1 MKKYSIIFIYLLF
14 FILSFFD
21 WFNNF
26 LYDKK
31 TFLFVFFIAC
41 ALTIV
46 IVETIL
52 FRKFTF
58 KKFLS
63 LLFYIL
69 FILSI
74 KEARGTF
81 IYLDLSFLERY
92 YFLFLTLFNFFN
104 INKYSK
110 NDLIYI
116 ELLITSIFYIVF
128 PNNGII
134 ISTYLISFIIFIL
147 LKKEYTQRNLLFSIN
162 ILFSLINIYHSV
174 FGFNFLFCSF
184 LLFYRYKNIYHEY
197 KELNIKEN
205 LYNELN
211 QKMKKLKEET
221 LKTQIRPH
229 FLFNSLT
236 MIDVLY
242 LKDYKKGVRAINKLN
257 DLMDK
262 SNKILQK
269 EFISFPL
276 ELEIIDDYVSLMN
289 EKEDKPF
296 VIKKEINIK
305 DFALPPLSI
314 EPIIEN
320 SIKYSKVNKKENGY
334 ILIKTCLVD
343 DNINIIIKD
352 NGIGIDKSEYNNI
365 FKRFYRSEKVD
376 DIEGSGIGLYLSRK
390 ILEKQGGNIIV
401 SSQKEQGS
409 KFSLF
414 LTKV

>member
-147 LKKEYTQRNLLFSIN
+147 LKKDYTQRNLLFSIN

-242 LKDYKKGVRAINKLN
+242 LNDHQKGVRAINKLN
-257 DLMDK
+257 ELMDK

-269 EFISFPL
+269 EYISFPL
-276 ELEIIDDYVSLMN
+276 ELDIIDDYVSLMN

-296 VIKKEINIK
+296 VIKKEIDIK

-352 NGIGIDKSEYNNI
+352 NGIGFDPNVIKKTSIGLKNLINRFSLLENGKVLISSKENKFTEVNII
-365 FKRFYRSEKVD
+365 FKYQPIK
-376 DIEGSGIGLYLSRK
+376 
-390 ILEKQGGNIIV
+390 NI
-401 SSQKEQGS
+401 
-409 KFSLF
+409 
-414 LTKV
+414 

>member
-242 LKDYKKGVRAINKLN
+242 LNDHQKGVRAINKLN

-305 DFALPPLSI
+305 DFDLPPLSI

-352 NGIGIDKSEYNNI
+352 NGIGFDPNVIKKTSIGLKNLINRFSLLENGKVLISSKENEFTEVNII
-365 FKRFYRSEKVD
+365 FKYQPIK
-376 DIEGSGIGLYLSRK
+376 
-390 ILEKQGGNIIV
+390 NI
-401 SSQKEQGS
+401 
-409 KFSLF
+409 
-414 LTKV
+414 

>member
-1 MKKYSIIFIYLLF
+1 MKKYNILFIYILF

-21 WFNNF
+21 WFNIF
-26 LYDKK
+26 LSDKK

-41 ALTIV
+41 ALSIIIV
-46 IVETIL
+46 DTIL
-52 FRKFTF
+52 FKNLSF

-81 IYLDLSFLERY
+81 IYLDLSFLEKY
-92 YFLFLTLFNFFN
+92 YFLFLALLNYFN

-116 ELLITSIFYIVF
+116 ELLLASIFYIVF

-134 ISTYLISFIIFIL
+134 IFTYFISFIIFIL

-162 ILFSLINIYHSV
+162 ILFSLINIYHSL

-197 KELNIKEN
+197 KELNVKEN

-242 LKDYKKGVRAINKLN
+242 LNDHQKGVRAINKLN

-296 VIKKEINIK
+296 IIKKEINIK

-352 NGIGIDKSEYNNI
+352 NGIGFDPNIIKKTSIGLKNLINRFSLLENGNVLISSKENEFTEVNII
-365 FKRFYRSEKVD
+365 FKYQPIK
-376 DIEGSGIGLYLSRK
+376 
-390 ILEKQGGNIIV
+390 NI
-401 SSQKEQGS
+401 
-409 KFSLF
+409 
-414 LTKV
+414 

>member
-46 IVETIL
+46 IVETVL

-58 KKFLS
+58 KRFLS

-242 LKDYKKGVRAINKLN
+242 LNDHQKGVRAINKLN

-352 NGIGIDKSEYNNI
+352 NGIGFDPNVIKKTSIGLKNLINRFSLLENGKVLISSKENEFTEVNII
-365 FKRFYRSEKVD
+365 FKYQPIK
-376 DIEGSGIGLYLSRK
+376 
-390 ILEKQGGNIIV
+390 NI
-401 SSQKEQGS
+401 
-409 KFSLF
+409 
-414 LTKV
+414 

>member
-116 ELLITSIFYIVF
+116 
-128 PNNGII
+128 
-134 ISTYLISFIIFIL
+134 
-147 LKKEYTQRNLLFSIN
+147 
-162 ILFSLINIYHSV
+162 
-174 FGFNFLFCSF
+174 
-184 LLFYRYKNIYHEY
+184 
-197 KELNIKEN
+197 
-205 LYNELN
+205 
-211 QKMKKLKEET
+211 
-221 LKTQIRPH
+221 
-229 FLFNSLT
+229 
-236 MIDVLY
+236 
-242 LKDYKKGVRAINKLN
+242 
-257 DLMDK
+257 
-262 SNKILQK
+262 
-269 EFISFPL
+269 
-276 ELEIIDDYVSLMN
+276 
-289 EKEDKPF
+289 
-296 VIKKEINIK
+296 
-305 DFALPPLSI
+305 
-314 EPIIEN
+314 
-320 SIKYSKVNKKENGY
+320 
-334 ILIKTCLVD
+334 
-343 DNINIIIKD
+343 
-352 NGIGIDKSEYNNI
+352 
-365 FKRFYRSEKVD
+365 
-376 DIEGSGIGLYLSRK
+376 
-390 ILEKQGGNIIV
+390 
-401 SSQKEQGS
+401 
-409 KFSLF
+409 
-414 LTKV
+414 

>member
-242 LKDYKKGVRAINKLN
+242 LNDHQKGVRAINKLN

-352 NGIGIDKSEYNNI
+352 NGIGFDPNVIKKTSIGLKNLINRFSLLENGKVLISSKENEFTEVNII
-365 FKRFYRSEKVD
+365 FKYQPIK
-376 DIEGSGIGLYLSRK
+376 
-390 ILEKQGGNIIV
+390 NI
-401 SSQKEQGS
+401 
-409 KFSLF
+409 
-414 LTKV
+414 

>member
-242 LKDYKKGVRAINKLN
+242 LNDHQKGVRAINKLN

-289 EKEDKPF
+289 EKKDKPF

-352 NGIGIDKSEYNNI
+352 NGIGFDPNVIKKTSIGLKNLINRFSLLENGKVLISSKENEFTEVNII
-365 FKRFYRSEKVD
+365 FKYQPIK
-376 DIEGSGIGLYLSRK
+376 
-390 ILEKQGGNIIV
+390 NI
-401 SSQKEQGS
+401 
-409 KFSLF
+409 
-414 LTKV
+414 

>member
-147 LKKEYTQRNLLFSIN
+147 FKKEYTQRNLLFSIN

-242 LKDYKKGVRAINKLN
+242 LNDHQKGVRAINKLN

-269 EFISFPL
+269 EYISFPL

-352 NGIGIDKSEYNNI
+352 NGIGFDPNVIKKTSIGLKNLINRFSLLENGKVLISSKENEFTEVNII
-365 FKRFYRSEKVD
+365 FKYQPIK
-376 DIEGSGIGLYLSRK
+376 
-390 ILEKQGGNIIV
+390 NI
-401 SSQKEQGS
+401 
-409 KFSLF
+409 
-414 LTKV
+414 

>member
-14 FILSFFD
+14 FILSFFE
-21 WFNNF
+21 WFNIF

-242 LKDYKKGVRAINKLN
+242 LNDHQKGVRAINKLN

-276 ELEIIDDYVSLMN
+276 ELEIIDDYVFLMN

-352 NGIGIDKSEYNNI
+352 NGIGFDPNVIKKTSIGLKNLINRFYLLENGKVLISSKENEFTEVNII
-365 FKRFYRSEKVD
+365 FKYQPIK
-376 DIEGSGIGLYLSRK
+376 
-390 ILEKQGGNIIV
+390 NI
-401 SSQKEQGS
+401 
-409 KFSLF
+409 
-414 LTKV
+414 

>member
-1 MKKYSIIFIYLLF
+1 MKKFSVPFLYLIF
-14 FILSFFD
+14 FILSFFN

-26 LYDKK
+26 LNDKK
-31 TFLFVFFIAC
+31 TFLFVFFLAC
-41 ALTIV
+41 ALAIM

-63 LLFYIL
+63 LIFFIL

-74 KEARGTF
+74 KEARGVF

-92 YFLFLTLFNFFN
+92 SFLFLTLFNFFN
-104 INKYSK
+104 IIQYDKC
-110 NDLIYI
+110 DLVNI
-116 ELLITSIFYIVF
+116 ELLLTSIFYIIF
-128 PNNGII
+128 PNNSLI
-134 ISTYLISFIIFIL
+134 ISIYLISYITLIL
-147 LKKEYTQRNLLFSIN
+147 LKKEYTKRNILFTTN
-162 ILFSLINIYHSV
+162 ILFSLINIYHPL
-174 FGFNFLFCSF
+174 FGYNFLFCSF
-184 LLFYRYKNIYHEY
+184 LLFYRYRNIYHEY

-211 QKMKKLKEET
+211 QKMKKIKEET

-257 DLMDK
+257 ELMDK

-269 EFISFPL
+269 EYISFPL
-276 ELEIIDDYVSLMN
+276 ELDIIDDYVSLMN
-289 EKEDKPF
+289 EKENNPF

-305 DFALPPLSI
+305 DFAIPPLSI

-320 SIKYSKVNKKENGY
+320 SIKYSKVNTKENGY

-352 NGIGIDKSEYNNI
+352 NGIGFDPNVIKNTSISLKNLINRFSLLENGNVIISSKRNEYTEVNII
-365 FKRFYRSEKVD
+365 FKYQPIK
-376 DIEGSGIGLYLSRK
+376 K
-390 ILEKQGGNIIV
+390 M
-401 SSQKEQGS
+401 
-409 KFSLF
+409 
-414 LTKV
+414 

>member
-242 LKDYKKGVRAINKLN
+242 LNDHQKGVRAINKLN

-269 EFISFPL
+269 EYISFPL

-352 NGIGIDKSEYNNI
+352 NGIGFDPNVIKKTSIGLKNLINRFSLLENGKVLISSKENEFTEVNII
-365 FKRFYRSEKVD
+365 FKYQPIK
-376 DIEGSGIGLYLSRK
+376 
-390 ILEKQGGNIIV
+390 NI
-401 SSQKEQGS
+401 
-409 KFSLF
+409 
-414 LTKV
+414 

>member
-242 LKDYKKGVRAINKLN
+242 LNDHQKGVRAINKLN

-305 DFALPPLSI
+305 DFDLPPLSI

-352 NGIGIDKSEYNNI
+352 NGIGFDPNVIKKTSIGLKNLINRFSLLENGKVLIFSKENEFTEVNII
-365 FKRFYRSEKVD
+365 FKYQPIK
-376 DIEGSGIGLYLSRK
+376 
-390 ILEKQGGNIIV
+390 NI
-401 SSQKEQGS
+401 
-409 KFSLF
+409 
-414 LTKV
+414 

>member
-147 LKKEYTQRNLLFSIN
+147 LKKEYTQKNLLFSIN

-184 LLFYRYKNIYHEY
+184 LLFYKYKNIYHEY

-352 NGIGIDKSEYNNI
+352 NGIGFDPNVIKKTSIGLKNLINRFSLLENGKVLISSKENEFTEVNII
-365 FKRFYRSEKVD
+365 FKYQPIK
-376 DIEGSGIGLYLSRK
+376 
-390 ILEKQGGNIIV
+390 NI
-401 SSQKEQGS
+401 
-409 KFSLF
+409 
-414 LTKV
+414 

>member
-74 KEARGTF
+74 NEARGTF

-242 LKDYKKGVRAINKLN
+242 LNDHQKGVRAINKLN

-305 DFALPPLSI
+305 DFDLPPLSI

-352 NGIGIDKSEYNNI
+352 NGIGFDPNVIKKTSIGLKNLINRFSLLENGKVLISSKENEFTEVNII
-365 FKRFYRSEKVD
+365 FKYQPIK
-376 DIEGSGIGLYLSRK
+376 
-390 ILEKQGGNIIV
+390 NI
-401 SSQKEQGS
+401 
-409 KFSLF
+409 
-414 LTKV
+414 

>member
-134 ISTYLISFIIFIL
+134 ISTYLISYITLIL
-147 LKKEYTQRNLLFSIN
+147 LKKEYTKRNILFTTN

-242 LKDYKKGVRAINKLN
+242 LNDHQKGVRAINKLN

-352 NGIGIDKSEYNNI
+352 NGIGFDPNVIKKTSIGLKNLINRFSLLENGKVLISSKENEFTEVNII
-365 FKRFYRSEKVD
+365 FKYQPIK
-376 DIEGSGIGLYLSRK
+376 
-390 ILEKQGGNIIV
+390 NI
-401 SSQKEQGS
+401 
-409 KFSLF
+409 
-414 LTKV
+414 

>member
-1 MKKYSIIFIYLLF
+1 M
-14 FILSFFD
+14 
-21 WFNNF
+21 
-26 LYDKK
+26 
-31 TFLFVFFIAC
+31 
-41 ALTIV
+41 

-63 LLFYIL
+63 LIFFIL

-74 KEARGTF
+74 KEARGVF

-92 YFLFLTLFNFFN
+92 SFLFLTLFNFFN
-104 INKYSK
+104 IIQYDKC
-110 NDLIYI
+110 DLVNI
-116 ELLITSIFYIVF
+116 ELLLTSIFYIIF
-128 PNNGII
+128 PNNSLI
-134 ISTYLISFIIFIL
+134 ISIYLISYITLIL
-147 LKKEYTQRNLLFSIN
+147 LKKEYTKRNILFTTN
-162 ILFSLINIYHSV
+162 ILFSLINIYHHL
-174 FGFNFLFCSF
+174 FGYNFLFCSF

-242 LKDYKKGVRAINKLN
+242 LNDHQKGVRAINKLN

-305 DFALPPLSI
+305 DFDLPPLSI

-352 NGIGIDKSEYNNI
+352 NGIGFDPNVIKKTSIGLKNLINRFSLLENGKVLISSKENEFTEVNII
-365 FKRFYRSEKVD
+365 FKYQPIK
-376 DIEGSGIGLYLSRK
+376 
-390 ILEKQGGNIIV
+390 NI
-401 SSQKEQGS
+401 
-409 KFSLF
+409 
-414 LTKV
+414 